1 MEDLWA
7 FNEEEVV
14 RAVYA
19 SRVPVISAVGH
30 ETDFALSDF
39 AADVRAST
47 PSNAAELAVLDLSDV
62 MQNLDSLTSS
72 LDAAALR
79 SVDCRGRELELL
91 CRRVSVQA
99 AVRRLD
105 QNAEIIKTLER
116 QMDASALRRIDS
128 ENERLTHLAARLGT
142 LNPENVLRRGY
153 ALIRKNEKTVSSVLQ
168 MKPGDEM
175 RVQLRDGVIFSQV
188 TGIEE
193 KHEKADL

>member
-1 MEDLWA
+1 MPEDWRSHFAHRCCDPRHHPRFAPAQPVGGYPAGSLPRAGGRGCREIAAAIRVLNRQDVDVIIVGRGGGSLEDLWA

-19 SRVPVISAVGH
+19 SCVPVISAVGH

-79 SVDCRGRELELL
+79 AVDRRGRELELL

-99 AVRRLD
+99 AVWRLD

-116 QMDASALRRIDS
+116 QMDANAL
-128 ENERLTHLAARLGT
+128 AG
-142 LNPENVLRRGY
+142 
-153 ALIRKNEKTVSSVLQ
+153 
-168 MKPGDEM
+168 
-175 RVQLRDGVIFSQV
+175 
-188 TGIEE
+188 
-193 KHEKADL
+193 